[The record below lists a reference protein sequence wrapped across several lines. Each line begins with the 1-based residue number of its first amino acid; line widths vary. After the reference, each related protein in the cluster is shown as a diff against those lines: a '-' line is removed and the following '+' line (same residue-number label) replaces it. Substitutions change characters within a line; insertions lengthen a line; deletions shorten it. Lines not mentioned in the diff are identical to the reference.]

1 MYKTFKNNFEI
12 NIMSAEGGPRKHE
25 NVDEKNKIVANRY
38 RIEKKLSK
46 DKNGKTFLVI
56 DLKNNE
62 ELLV

>member
-1 MYKTFKNNFEI
+1 
-12 NIMSAEGGPRKHE
+12 MSAAEGGSKKHE
-25 NVDEKNKIVANRY
+25 SVDDKNKVIANRY

-62 ELLV
+62 ELLALLKT